1 MDQRAELLV
10 ALQKALQQDKVDVS
24 HVLALSTELAKNDPD
39 TVRFFADAGLIRRL
53 GYELVSRQE
62 TAVSELV
69 KNAYD
74 ADATIV
80 DLIFSD
86 TDMPGGTLEIQDNG
100 TGMTREDLV
109 EGFMRLSSISKVREP
124 ISPLHKRSRA
134 GRKGI
139 GRFAVQRLGERLTV
153 TTTNERCP
161 KGTSCRDRLE

>member
-1 MDQRAELLV
+1 M
-10 ALQKALQQDKVDVS
+10 ALQKALQQDNVDVS
-24 HVLALSTELAKNDPD
+24 HVLALSTELAKNDPE

-74 ADATIV
+74 ANATIV
-80 DLIFSD
+80 DLIFND
-86 TDMPGGTLEIQDNG
+86 TDKPGGTLEIRDNG

-109 EGFMRLSSISKVREP
+109 EGFMRLSSTSKVREP
-124 ISPLHKRSRA
+124 ISPLYKRYRA

-139 GRFAVQRLGERLTV
+139 GRFAAQRLGERLTI
-153 TTTNERCP
+153 TTYDERRSQ
-161 KGTSCRDRLE
+161 GASCRDRLG